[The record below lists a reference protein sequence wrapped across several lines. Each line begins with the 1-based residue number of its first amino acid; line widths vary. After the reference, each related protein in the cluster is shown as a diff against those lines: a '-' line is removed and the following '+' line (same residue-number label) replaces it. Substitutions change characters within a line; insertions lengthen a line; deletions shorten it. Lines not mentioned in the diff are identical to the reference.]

1 MRILQSKEVM
11 RAERVAFT
19 YFGESEP
26 VLQPCSFCIKSG
38 SVVLLAGGNGS
49 GKTTLLK
56 LMAGAMQ
63 SHEGQQQGELSC
75 GMVKDGQA
83 PIRGFILQEAKEQFV
98 IGTVEDELA
107 FAPENL
113 GLPREVIH
121 SRVEEQLDKA
131 DLRQLRLRQVQQLSG
146 GEQQRTAVASVLTME
161 PDVLL
166 IDDAWSQMDKESR
179 RRLLEQLRAWHSKGR
194 TIVLAASRLDE
205 LSDEWQHGWIQDAQL
220 LLLHNGRMV
229 YDGKMPVY
237 PARGGL
243 NGLSSPKDELRC
255 LELCYEAGI
264 IPPKWEGNAETTIMS
279 MQVPATVKQGSAGDD
294 AAVRAECAGGE
305 CSRILEEEVLL
316 HLSKVSY
323 RYHPIAH
330 RDQKRRQTE
339 DALHNVTFQL
349 KAGRCMLL
357 TGKNGSGKSTLF
369 RLITGGLSK
378 RSGSMEGEWWIAGQL
393 GQKLRSCEV
402 ARLIGFTAQQPESGF
417 FAASVQEELRD
428 ALHAANQC
436 GRLRIEGQSWE
447 GHAVYTHEQV
457 EREVESR
464 LQQYCL
470 WEVKHLHPHDMPT
483 GLKRLLSLA
492 IASAHEPEVILLDEP
507 TASLDAVHAAF
518 VRDWCLRQAEQG
530 RALIV
535 ATHDRMWEEVEHPR
549 LMHANM
555 DRGSLHINL

>member
-11 RAERVAFT
+11 RAERVTFT

-26 VLQPCSFCIKSG
+26 VLQPCSFCIMSG

-75 GMVKDGQA
+75 GMVQDGRA
-83 PIRGFILQEAKEQFV
+83 SIRGFILQEAKEQFV

-113 GLPREVIH
+113 GLPREIIH

-161 PDVLL
+161 PDMLL

-179 RRLLEQLRAWHSKGR
+179 HRLSEQLQAWHGQGR
-194 TIVLAASRLDE
+194 TIVLAVSRLDD
-205 LSDEWQHGWIQDAQL
+205 LSNEWQHGWIRDAQL
-220 LLLHNGRMV
+220 LLLRNGRMV

-237 PARGGL
+237 PARNSL
-243 NGLSSPKDELRC
+243 NGLSRC

-264 IPPKWEGNAETTIMS
+264 IPPKWGGN
-279 MQVPATVKQGSAGDD
+279 VPATIKQENAGGDT
-294 AAVRAECAGGE
+294 AVLAECAGGE
-305 CSRILEEEVLL
+305 CSRIGEEEVVLQ
-316 HLSKVSY
+316 LSKVSY
-323 RYHPIAH
+323 RYLPIDR
-330 RDQKRRQTE
+330 RDQKRQIE
-339 DALHNVTFQL
+339 DAIHNVTFQL

-378 RSGSMEGEWWIAGQL
+378 RSGSMEGEWWIAGRV
-393 GQKLRSCEV
+393 GQKLRSFEV

-417 FAASVQEELRD
+417 FAASVLEELRD

-436 GRLRIEGQSWE
+436 GRLRIEGQSAE
-447 GHAVYTHEQV
+447 GQAVYTHEQV
-457 EREVESR
+457 EREVEYR
-464 LQQYCL
+464 LQQYYL
-470 WEVKHLHPHDMPT
+470 WDVKHLHPHDMPT

-492 IASAHEPEVILLDEP
+492 IASAHEPEVIMLDEP